1 MANQIVNKNHY
12 FDWAATSPV
21 DEDILRDSLECS
33 IQNWANPSSVHLAG
47 KQAKET
53 LDKARESVAKTLNVK
68 TIYLSPIFEGNSSHK
83 YNVADYS
90 KIDGLRLEAREKLNL
105 VRPKNIGQAS
115 RISGVSP
122 SDISVLSI
130 WAQKRRME
138 NKD

>member
-68 TIYLSPIFEGNSSHK
+68 K
-83 YNVADYS
+83 S
-90 KIDGLRLEAREKLNL
+90 KKIRNFFK
-105 VRPKNIGQAS
+105 
-115 RISGVSP
+115 
-122 SDISVLSI
+122 
-130 WAQKRRME
+130 KR
-138 NKD
+138 